1 MHLLRLIL
9 KELGHRKFNAFLA
22 TAAVTLAV
30 FLYVG
35 FQSMGQASDRE
46 TTRLM
51 RDLGFNLR
59 IIPAATDEAIFW
71 KQGYAT
77 ETMPADYVKKFMNQK
92 GISYR
97 HLLATLQRTLPVG
110 GIDVLLTGMA
120 PEVSPLETGKKPMVF
135 EIEPGNLYL
144 GFHVARHLN
153 KVEGDT
159 LELSGETYTVAK
171 VLSEKGSADDIR
183 IQGRLNDVQRIL
195 SMEGRINEIQALEC
209 LCRDPNVDSLDILRA
224 ELKQILPDAKV
235 LMLRDMATT
244 RTKQRITNE
253 KYFAISM
260 QIVLLVCAV
269 WLAVLAFLNVRERA
283 AEIGVLRALGYG
295 TGQILTLV
303 LGKGIAIGLL
313 GASLGFA
320 AATVVVLTYGPTIFE
335 VTAGSI
341 VIDWTLLRQAILWAP
356 VLTACCSMIPA
367 AYAASQD
374 PADTLREQ

>member
-22 TAAVTLAV
+22 AAAVTLTV
-30 FLYVG
+30 FLFVG
-35 FQSMGQASDRE
+35 FTSMGRASDRE

-77 ETMPADYVKKFMNQK
+77 ETMPADYVNKFMNQK

-110 GIDVLLTGMA
+110 GIDVLLTGIA
-120 PEVSPLETGKKPMVF
+120 PEVSPFETKKKPMVF
-135 EIEPGNLYL
+135 EIEHGNLYL

-153 KVEGDT
+153 KAKGDT
-159 LELSGETYTVAK
+159 LELGGETYTVAQ
-171 VLSEKGSADDIR
+171 VLSEKGSEDDIR
-183 IQGRLNDVQRIL
+183 IQGRLDDVQRIL
-195 SMEGRINEIQALEC
+195 NMEGRINEIQALEC
-209 LCRDPNVDSLDILRA
+209 LCRDPNVDSLDTLRA
-224 ELKQILPDAKV
+224 ELTKILPDAKV
-235 LMLRDMATT
+235 IMLRDMAKT
-244 RTKQRITNE
+244 RERQRITNE

-269 WLAVLAFLNVRERA
+269 WLAVLAFLNVRERKS
-283 AEIGVLRALGYG
+283 EIGVLRALGYG
-295 TGQILTLV
+295 TGQIVLLV
-303 LGKGIAIGLL
+303 IGKGLAIGLL
-313 GASLGFA
+313 GAALGFA
-320 AATVVVLTYGPTIFE
+320 AATAVVLTYGPEIFE

-341 VIDWTLLRQAILWAP
+341 AIEWPLLVQALILAP
-356 VLTACCSMIPA
+356 LLTACCSMIPA
-367 AYAASQD
+367 VYAATQD
-374 PADTLREQ
+374 PAETLREL